1 MYTKKYVQKPV
12 YSFYI
17 LKLGYNSVG
26 LIPPAGLIETPLLLL
41 DPHPTPTFFSC
52 ISFNRSKELSFVIIR
67 RSIFLTRLL
76 LDYSNYKCF
85 QSDSRYNKT

>member
-26 LIPPAGLIETPLLLL
+26 LIPLAELIETPLLLF
-41 DPHPTPTFFSC
+41 DPHPKPTFFSC
-52 ISFNRSKELSFVIIR
+52 ISFNRSKELSFFVIR
-67 RSIFLTRLL
+67 RSIFPTPLL
-76 LDYSNYKCF
+76 LDCSL
-85 QSDSRYNKT
+85 